1 MERVT
6 PPPGAGGSRQY
17 GCVMILFFFYVT
29 GFIVSD
35 HLASKNVRRRCLVR
49 LLGLNKKK
57 DSNIGRLAN
66 AEWHGDVLRGM
77 MPDKKGVAA
86 ISRRVGST
94 KVIGQLDVML
104 WGQQAHGTGWH
115 RVGSRDLDDM
125 MMARIVENGPFDVA
139 NKPGVAGHSID
150 TFESKLRLRKW
161 DETISEIVVGGV
173 SSSRINHNAK
183 RIRAKD
189 SAVGGGRTRVG
200 TVGVGASH
208 TQGDG

>member
-1 MERVT
+1 
-6 PPPGAGGSRQY
+6 
-17 GCVMILFFFYVT
+17 MILFLSHVT

-35 HLASKNVRRRCLVR
+35 HLASKTVKRRCLVS

-57 DSNIGRLAN
+57 DPNVVRP
-66 AEWHGDVLRGM
+66 AEWHGDVLRRM

-86 ISRRVGST
+86 IICRVGST
-94 KVIGQLDVML
+94 KVVSLLAAML
-104 WGQQAHGTGWH
+104 WGQRAHKTGWH

-125 MMARIVENGPFDVA
+125 MMARIVENGPFSVA

-161 DETISEIVVGGV
+161 DETTSEVVVGCG
-173 SSSRINHNAK
+173 SGSRINHKVK
-183 RIRAKD
+183 RIRVKD

-200 TVGVGASH
+200 TVGVVASH
-208 TQGDG
+208 SQGDG